1 MTAEETPLDDSN
13 LSLPFLTF
21 LESFPFDSRV
31 SEGSPTS
38 VEESASYF
46 IVDSRSEV
54 DVVVRRGR
62 LRGLGE
68 SGGSSRRA
76 VDALRFKPA
85 DPAEGKICG
94 EGSPIA
100 LEEGKDCC

>member
-1 MTAEETPLDDSN
+1 MTAPFPLIAEETPLDDSN

-21 LESFPFDSRV
+21 LESFPFDSRL

-46 IVDSRSEV
+46 IVDSKSEA

-85 DPAEGKICG
+85 DPAEGKI
-94 EGSPIA
+94 
-100 LEEGKDCC
+100 